1 MLLSRMMKTIKRGTK
16 RRLMLAW
23 KYFHLQASFGCFI
36 HVHTNKILF
45 CLEFE
50 IPREQSCWFIHE
62 EQKQTGLWR
71 RLFDT
76 SATHDGLVRSDI
88 IDTDCTQNKSTHGGV
103 FAYFKRHK
111 TNNCNAKKRLK
122 NKNNFFLAKK
132 TRNHEKKKKKKKT
145 NAFQIP
151 YL

>member
-1 MLLSRMMKTIKRGTK
+1 MFIQIKYYFASNLRFPGSSHVGLSTKNKNKLVCDVGYSILLPHM
-16 RRLMLAW
+16 
-23 KYFHLQASFGCFI
+23 
-36 HVHTNKILF
+36 
-45 CLEFE
+45 
-50 IPREQSCWFIHE
+50 
-62 EQKQTGLWR
+62 TGL
-71 RLFDT
+71 FVVT
-76 SATHDGLVRSDI
+76 SLIQTVHK
-88 IDTDCTQNKSTHGGV
+88 TKSTHGGV

-122 NKNNFFLAKK
+122 NKNNYFLAKK